1 MLKPLIIEKLITRIL
16 IVFLMVSQNG
26 KTLRGNTFMKSYDK
40 KNIIIAV
47 LIVFCLS
54 ISALFI
60 VYLIADNNAK
70 KAEIAKLQQPRQW
83 DAEKIAEW
91 VLGEIIKSIRSS
103 PSSEPT
109 SPTP

>member
-1 MLKPLIIEKLITRIL
+1 
-16 IVFLMVSQNG
+16 
-26 KTLRGNTFMKSYDK
+26 MKNYDK

-47 LIVFCLS
+47 LIAFCLS

-70 KAEIAKLQQPRQW
+70 KAEIAKLQQPRQM
-83 DAEKIAEW
+83 DAERIAKW

-103 PSSEPT
+103 SSPEPT
-109 SPTP
+109 PPAP

>member
-1 MLKPLIIEKLITRIL
+1 
-16 IVFLMVSQNG
+16 
-26 KTLRGNTFMKSYDK
+26 MKNYDK

-47 LIVFCLS
+47 LIAFCLS

-70 KAEIAKLQQPRQW
+70 KAEIARLQQPQQI
-83 DAEKIAEW
+83 DAERIAEW

-103 PSSEPT
+103 PQPEPV
-109 SPTP
+109 SPAP